1 MTSRPDEG
9 KEFVQWLR
17 DWRSE
22 IRSHSSLEPIRPE
35 KTEDK
40 NESGPDDDSISRGK
54 DIIPEPT
61 SATKR

>member
-22 IRSHSSLEPIRPE
+22 IRSHSSPQPIPPE
-35 KTEDK
+35 KGEDK
-40 NESGPDDDSISRGK
+40 DEAGPDNDSTSSGK
-54 DIIPEPT
+54 DNIPEPT
-61 SATKR
+61 AATKR